1 MPAGGLDELLIGPY
15 PPPMAQP
22 QRVNQA
28 WKGNNRFIIGGRFI
42 FGPDAKSLLFTVG
55 LIVVPVALFCVFVGR
70 HLRHQFPAYNAG
82 YAINS
87 VAVVFTVYVLS
98 LLLITAARDPGIVPR
113 ASNPP
118 EEDFPRTKQ
127 VLVNGVPVK
136 VKYCETCMV
145 YRPTRCSH
153 CAICNNCVERFDHHC
168 PWVGQCVGKK
178 KNCSDLCPY
187 SFLCSFSHATYASML
202 PQPNQN
208 PNNSDAV
215 AAFLVNCQFPGSLR
229 SFVYE
234 NLRYRPDGSPNVYDQ
249 GCSGNFQEVFC
260 SKVQASKHKFRA
272 HIQKEAGA
280 PPEEDPTDT
289 RRAKVEDD
297 LDIGGDQLNISR
309 RHNYEDIDIE
319 TGGIA
324 RHSSRGQSR

>member
-168 PWVGQCVGKK
+168 PWVGQCVGKI
-178 KNCSDLCPY
+178 
-187 SFLCSFSHATYASML
+187 
-202 PQPNQN
+202 
-208 PNNSDAV
+208 V
-215 AAFLVNCQFPGSLR
+215 
-229 SFVYE
+229 
-234 NLRYRPDGSPNVYDQ
+234 
-249 GCSGNFQEVFC
+249 
-260 SKVQASKHKFRA
+260 
-272 HIQKEAGA
+272 
-280 PPEEDPTDT
+280 
-289 RRAKVEDD
+289 
-297 LDIGGDQLNISR
+297 LNIL
-309 RHNYEDIDIE
+309 D
-319 TGGIA
+319 T
-324 RHSSRGQSR
+324 SSFPK